1 MSWKNS
7 EAKEEAYKLL
17 LLQQKA
23 LLEGETD
30 LIANLAN
37 SSALLNQTLQET
49 VFAGYYLYKNDELI
63 LGPFQGNVSCV
74 HIPMG
79 KGVCGESAEKNQ
91 TLIVENV
98 LEHRNYI
105 ACDSAARS
113 EIVVPMKKGDQ
124 LIGVLDLDSSEIGI
138 YDQVDRFYLEQYV
151 SLLLENMVINRD

>member
-1 MSWKNS
+1 MSWKNQEGK
-7 EAKEEAYKLL
+7 EAAYQLL

-23 LLEGETD
+23 LLEGESD

-49 VFAGYYLYKNDELI
+49 VFAGYYLFKEDELI

-74 HIPMG
+74 HIAIG
-79 KGVCGESAEKNQ
+79 KGVCGEAAEKNQ

-98 LEHRNYI
+98 LEHKNYI

-124 LIGVLDLDSSEIGI
+124 LIGVLDLDSSEVGMYNQI
-138 YDQVDRFYLEQYV
+138 DQFYLEQYV
-151 SLLLENMVINRD
+151 ALLMESISLN